1 MTTRLVPRLASF
13 VRGLAASERV
23 PFARLT
29 RQDRTLLL
37 LCALCAVA
45 LDFFRY
51 PALFGEA
58 GVFDDNAYWVLA
70 DKHSPFIRFLFLPDG
85 HYLSVISRAIVG
97 VPVALGFQPDHLGL
111 FFQIATS
118 GARGL
123 LLGVVVLSP
132 FRALLG
138 PAGCRLALFAFLILF
153 GDYQLRL
160 VYNLGYSQIVFTF
173 FVLLLSLFAAG
184 RNVVALLLVACV
196 AALTKI
202 TVLVLL
208 PIAAVAMVFNRG
220 GTRWVLAL
228 LAAGMIANLIVVIAT
243 GGFEPSDYTGW
254 LVDTSVGVAERLQ
267 TALYLAPMTIAFLAG
282 LPVDQLGLAA
292 CAAIGAVA
300 LAAACV
306 IVGRRAGAIVGL
318 CVFATAL
325 GYALGSAWSLT
336 RIVNLKALESLGM
349 VRYHLFPLYAIAGLA
364 LVILAAAAAQAIFR
378 RIPAQ
383 RYAAGLAAAVVFV
396 ALFAGGVVQ
405 RGMPKRDS
413 WYHMLTGAGYWR
425 SMARLLDFDANAN
438 FCVAVPN
445 TFPYLVGPKGGCP
458 LVFTEATQSRLIAAP
473 VDSPEKEIAIEVAA
487 VAGPPRKILAFGF
500 FLRAAGFVDESMRF
514 TVTLYRQGRREE
526 FEAIRAVKASG
537 SFAYFHLPE
546 ALPDISRITIK
557 PHGSFLVIMDE
568 QTRKPWVHMWGSSQ

>member
-1 MTTRLVPRLASF
+1 MITRLVPRLASF
-13 VRGLAASERV
+13 VRELAASERV
-23 PFARLT
+23 RFERLT

-37 LCALCAVA
+37 LCALSAVA

-58 GVFDDNAYWVLA
+58 AVFDDTARWVLA
-70 DKHSPFIRFLFLPDG
+70 DKASPFLRFLFLPDG
-85 HYLSVISRAIVG
+85 HYLSLISRAIVG

-118 GARGL
+118 AARGL
-123 LLGVVVLSP
+123 LLGFVVLSP

-138 PAGCRLALFAFLILF
+138 PTGCRLALFAFLILF

-160 VYNLGYSQIVFTF
+160 VYNLGYSQIVFVF
-173 FVLLLSLFAAG
+173 FVLLLSLVAVG

-208 PIAAVAMVFNRG
+208 PIAVISAVFNRG
-220 GTRWVLAL
+220 ATRWVLAL
-228 LAAGMIANLIVVIAT
+228 LAAGMILNLIVVIAT
-243 GGFEPSDYTGW
+243 GGFEPSDYTSW
-254 LVDTSVGVAERLQ
+254 LVDTTVGYAERLQ
-267 TALYLAPMTIAFLAG
+267 TALYLAPMTIAYLAG
-282 LPVDQLGLAA
+282 LPVEQLGLAA
-292 CAAIGAVA
+292 CVAIGAAA
-300 LAAACV
+300 LVISCS

-336 RIVNLKALESLGM
+336 RIVNLKALEDLGS
-349 VRYHLFPLYAIAGLA
+349 VRYHLFPLYAIAGLT
-364 LVILAAAAAQAIFR
+364 LVTLVAAAAQEIFR
-378 RIPAQ
+378 RIPAR

-425 SMARLLDFDANAN
+425 NMATLLEFDANAN
-438 FCVAVPN
+438 FCVAVPY
-445 TFPYLVGPKGGCP
+445 TFPFLVGPKGGCP
-458 LVFTEATQSRLIAAP
+458 AVFTEATQSRLIAAP
-473 VDSPEKEIAIEVAA
+473 IDSPDKEIAIEVAA

-500 FLRAAGFVDESMRF
+500 FLRAAGYVDESMRF
-514 TVTLYRQGRREE
+514 TVTLYRQGGREE
-526 FEAIRAVKASG
+526 IEAIRYVKASG

-546 ALPDISRITIK
+546 ALSDIARITIK
-557 PHGSFLVIMDE
+557 PHGNFLVVMDE
-568 QTRKPWVHMWGSSQ
+568 KTRKPWVHMWGPIQ